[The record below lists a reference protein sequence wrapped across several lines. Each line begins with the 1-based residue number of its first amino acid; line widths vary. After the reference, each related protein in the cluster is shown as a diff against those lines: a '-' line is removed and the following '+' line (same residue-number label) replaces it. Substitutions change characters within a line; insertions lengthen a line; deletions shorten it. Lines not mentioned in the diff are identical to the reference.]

1 MSKAWEE
8 KTEQL
13 NKLHAELQ
21 QKPAAE
27 KRGYGL
33 HPGGILN
40 AYREGDLNFD
50 EAIKALQGLPM
61 YLSMDQYFALKG
73 LIKAAGVAEDDPV
86 TGFDINVKPYGIIQ
100 WMRGGR
106 VYIELGVGK

>member
-1 MSKAWEE
+1 
-8 KTEQL
+8 
-13 NKLHAELQ
+13 
-21 QKPAAE
+21 
-27 KRGYGL
+27 
-33 HPGGILN
+33 
-40 AYREGDLNFD
+40 
-50 EAIKALQGLPM
+50 
-61 YLSMDQYFALKG
+61 MDQYFALKG